1 MECTRTRIRI
11 DCPLASVP
19 PLTEIGSLP
28 RSDQANLSLRHARHD
43 PALVARTHR
52 ESEGN
57 AESGATG
64 VARSAAVGGDVFA
77 AWTAQN
83 AVTKQ
88 VHVTLIRW

>member
-1 MECTRTRIRI
+1 MECTRTRI

-43 PALVARTHR
+43 PALVARTRR
-52 ESEGN
+52 ESEGD
-57 AESGATG
+57 AESCATA
-64 VARSAAVGGDVFA
+64 VARCAAVGGDVFA
-77 AWTAQN
+77 VCTAQN